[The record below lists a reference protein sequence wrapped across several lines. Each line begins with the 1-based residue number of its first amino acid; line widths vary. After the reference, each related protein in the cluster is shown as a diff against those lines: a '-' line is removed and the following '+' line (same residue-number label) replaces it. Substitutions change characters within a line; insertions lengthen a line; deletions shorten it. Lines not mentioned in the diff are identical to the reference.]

1 MSSSVGFRVRHS
13 PSVYLEQK
21 ATFEMAEIKILLRS
35 AHFCTMKKI
44 RGKKKLATEQGMVK
58 LKFHG

>member
-1 MSSSVGFRVRHS
+1 MSSSGGFRVRHS

-21 ATFEMAEIKILLRS
+21 ATFEAEIKILLRS